1 MPSILKQI
9 KNIFKSNSKNSAKKG
24 AAAGAASSK
33 SATAAPVPAVATSA
47 TPVATATA
55 TTTAHTSATPSHP
68 ENTHVNHTFTALVKS
83 DAQLAALADHHY
95 TKPVSAE
102 RVNLTTA
109 ALEANGFKVHVVNS
123 RGEAFETL
131 KSLIPAGSSV
141 NNAHS
146 TTLEEIGFITY
157 LKGETEWNNV
167 HAQILAEK
175 DYAKQGELRRT
186 IGSTVDYYLTSMS
199 AVTEDGKLAHA
210 DLSGSKVGGVA
221 FGAANVI
228 VVAGANKIVKDEDE
242 AWKRTNEFALAAES
256 ARARDA
262 YGVSASAIV
271 NYEVIRK
278 ANPFNPNRVQVI
290 LVNDALGF

>member
-1 MPSILKQI
+1 MPSILKQV
-9 KNIFKSNSKNSAKKG
+9 KRIFKSAKSTKT
-24 AAAGAASSK
+24 
-33 SATAAPVPAVATSA
+33 TAAPETKAAPTASVAASA
-47 TPVATATA
+47 SV
-55 TTTAHTSATPSHP
+55 TTKSSNAPSHP
-68 ENTHVNHTFTALVKS
+68 ENTHVDHTFAALVKT
-83 DAQLAALADHHY
+83 DAQLTALADHHY
-95 TKPVSAE
+95 SKTASVE
-102 RVNLTTA
+102 RVKNA
-109 ALEANGFKVHVVNS
+109 KASLEANGFKVHLVGS

-175 DYAKQGELRRT
+175 DPAKQAELRRT

-228 VVAGANKIVKDEDE
+228 VVVGTNKIVKDEDE
-242 AWKRTNEFALAAES
+242 AWTRTNEFALAVES

-262 YGVSASAIV
+262 YGVPASAIV
-271 NYEVIRK
+271 NYEVIRG
-278 ANPFNPNRVQVI
+278 ANPFNPNRIQVV

>member
-1 MPSILKQI
+1 MPSLLKQVRR
-9 KNIFKSNSKNSAKKG
+9 IFKSAKS
-24 AAAGAASSK
+24 SSK
-33 SATAAPVPAVATSA
+33 TAA
-47 TPVATATA
+47 TPVAKTAPVTA
-55 TTTAHTSATPSHP
+55 APSATQTSHP
-68 ENTHVNHTFTALVKS
+68 ENTHVNHTFAALAKS
-83 DAQLAALADHHY
+83 DAQLASLAGHRY
-95 TKPVSAE
+95 TKVASTE
-102 RVNLTTA
+102 RVNNAKTS
-109 ALEANGFKVHVVNS
+109 LEANGFKVHLVNG
-123 RGEAFETL
+123 RGEAFKTL

-175 DYAKQGELRRT
+175 DPVKQGELRRT
-186 IGSTVDYYLTSMS
+186 VGSTVDYFLTSMS

-210 DLSGSKVGGVA
+210 DLSGSKIGGVA

-228 VVAGANKIVKDEDE
+228 VVVGTNKIVKDEEE
-242 AWKRTNEFALAAES
+242 AWTRTNEFALAAES

-262 YGVSASAIV
+262 YGVPASAIV

-278 ANPFNPNRVQVI
+278 ANPFNPNRIQVI
-290 LVNDALGF
+290 LVNDSLGF

>member
-1 MPSILKQI
+1 MPSIIKKI
-9 KNIFKSNSKNSAKKG
+9 KNIFKSDSKKTKKT
-24 AAAGAASSK
+24 AEPVAEAVAS
-33 SATAAPVPAVATSA
+33 AAPTVVETTQTS
-47 TPVATATA
+47 TA
-55 TTTAHTSATPSHP
+55 PSHP
-68 ENTHVNHTFTALVKS
+68 ENTHVNHTFAALVKS

-95 TKPVSAE
+95 AKSVSAE
-102 RVNLTTA
+102 RVGAAKA
-109 ALEANGFKVHVVNS
+109 ALEANGFKVHLVNS

-131 KSLIPAGSSV
+131 KGLIPAGASV

-199 AVTEDGKLAHA
+199 AITEDGKLAHA

-221 FGAANVI
+221 FGAGNVI
-228 VVAGANKIVKDEDE
+228 VVAGTNKIVKDEDE

-262 YGVSASAIV
+262 YGVPASAIV
-271 NYEVIRK
+271 NYEVISK
-278 ANPFNPNRVQVI
+278 ANPFNPNRIQIV

>member
-1 MPSILKQI
+1 MPSLIKQI
-9 KNIFKSNSKNSAKKG
+9 KNLFKSDSKKAKK
-24 AAAGAASSK
+24 ALPTAPSTSNVK
-33 SATAAPVPAVATSA
+33 ATAPAPAVAAVASTAPVLAAIKTS
-47 TPVATATA
+47 
-55 TTTAHTSATPSHP
+55 TPSHP
-68 ENTHVNHTFTALVKS
+68 ENPHVNHTFAALVKS
-83 DAQLAALADHHY
+83 DSQLAALANHQY

-102 RVNLTTA
+102 RLTA
-109 ALEANGFKVHVVNS
+109 AKASLEANGFKVHVVEN

-157 LKGETEWNNV
+157 LKGETPWNNV
-167 HAQILAEK
+167 HATILAEK
-175 DYAKQGELRRT
+175 DQAKQAELRRT

-228 VVAGANKIVKDEDE
+228 VVAGSNKIVKDEDE
-242 AWKRTNEFALAAES
+242 AWTRTNEFALAAES

-262 YGVSASAIV
+262 YGVPASAIV

-278 ANPFNPNRVQVI
+278 ANPFNPNRIQVI
-290 LVNDALGF
+290 LVKENALGF

>member
-1 MPSILKQI
+1 MPSIIKKL
-9 KNIFKSNSKNSAKKG
+9 KNIFKSDSKNSAKK
-24 AAAGAASSK
+24 ATTPATDSK
-33 SATAAPVPAVATSA
+33 SAATPAAAEASAPVISVSEAIQASTS
-47 TPVATATA
+47 
-55 TTTAHTSATPSHP
+55 PSHP
-68 ENTHVNHTFTALVKS
+68 ENTHVNHTFAALVKS
-83 DAQLAALADHHY
+83 DTQLAALADHHY
-95 TKPVSAE
+95 TKVVSAE
-102 RVNLTTA
+102 RVNAAKA
-109 ALEANGFKVHVVNS
+109 ALEANGFKVHLANS

-175 DYAKQGELRRT
+175 DFAKQGELRRT

-199 AVTEDGKLAHA
+199 AITEDGKLAHA

-221 FGAANVI
+221 FGAGNVI
-228 VVAGANKIVKDEDE
+228 VVAGTNKIVKDEDE

-262 YGVSASAIV
+262 YGVPASAIV

-278 ANPFNPNRVQVI
+278 ANPFNPNRIQVV